1 MENPVEREAKFED
14 RMNRMQ
20 TNCRRIKKDWATP
33 NRTDGFWQAPAAAA
47 ANDAFKERGY
57 VKTSVGMGTPRPS
70 AQTAAWIQQVEEEG
84 RVGLPDVGS
93 PGMMVPYMAWR
104 AVGLRPLACHAAAAV

>member
-47 ANDAFKERGY
+47 ANDASKERGY
-57 VKTSVGMGTPRPS
+57 VKTSVGMGTP
-70 AQTAAWIQQVEEEG
+70 AASNSVAA
-84 RVGLPDVGS
+84 
-93 PGMMVPYMAWR
+93 MMEYYGVKEDK
-104 AVGLRPLACHAAAAV
+104 

>member
-57 VKTSVGMGTPRPS
+57 VKTSVGMGTP
-70 AQTAAWIQQVEEEG
+70 AASNSVAA
-84 RVGLPDVGS
+84 
-93 PGMMVPYMAWR
+93 MMEYYGVKEDK
-104 AVGLRPLACHAAAAV
+104 